1 MRRTAASAGVGV
13 AIGFAL
19 VLAAAAPAPARAAD
33 HNDPNAVASSFSDVP
48 VSAAD
53 LYDLFG
59 FPSDDRAG
67 GEKVVLAL
75 TFASVPQAGVLDPH
89 LLYRV
94 RVTPATRPPP
104 EAQQDQTFAAFQR
117 GLAAVEKR
125 YVRLDAPEVRVRAE
139 GTGKAKV
146 DFIGFAPGRFG
157 ETIDLNRVVE
167 MATPDGHKI
176 KVFVGGRDDAF
187 FNDLPGFFRSINYAP
202 QFSPG
207 PLSAA
212 VGRRELPIP
221 KTLLEL
227 EG

>member
-33 HNDPNAVASSFSDVP
+33 HNDPNAGNSIFSDVP

-75 TFASVPQAGVLDPH
+75 TFASVPQAGVLDPD

-94 RVTPATRPPP
+94 RVTTAPRLAP
-104 EAQQDQTFAAFQR
+104 ELKQDQSFAAFQR
-117 GLAAVEKR
+117 WLAAVEKR
-125 YVRLDAPEVRVRAE
+125 YVRLAP
-139 GTGKAKV
+139 
-146 DFIGFAPGRFG
+146 
-157 ETIDLNRVVE
+157 
-167 MATPDGHKI
+167 PD
-176 KVFVGGRDDAF
+176 R
-187 FNDLPGFFRSINYAP
+187 P
-202 QFSPG
+202 
-207 PLSAA
+207 
-212 VGRRELPIP
+212 RR
-221 KTLLEL
+221 
-227 EG
+227 